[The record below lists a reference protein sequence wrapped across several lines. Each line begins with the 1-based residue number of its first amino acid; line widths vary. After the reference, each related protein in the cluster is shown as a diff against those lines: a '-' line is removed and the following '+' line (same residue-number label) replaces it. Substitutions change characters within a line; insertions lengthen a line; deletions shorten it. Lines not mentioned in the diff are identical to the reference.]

1 MAKAAKEKEVVRPAG
16 PPRTWSADERAR
28 YFIESH
34 KKDKPDFQVLT
45 SDYEEELIPYGFL
58 TFDYILGLKGMARH
72 GRVTQ
77 IHGNEGVGKSTLTYE
92 LAKNYQRFTGEP
104 LAVFDF
110 EGTGTPAYLKKIGV
124 NMSMVYFIQPS
135 SIEDAIIETIKL
147 LQGGTRFFVYDSI
160 PHMESMVDVKEI
172 LNRKAFKGNYGNH
185 AKGMA
190 RFYRLLHPHVIQND
204 GHMLMIN
211 QTRDRIEDTREA
223 QNAQKYPTF
232 TNLPYSLP
240 GGRMCRFKP
249 SVMVEMKMVKE
260 VKALKAGKD
269 SKFDPFVIEPET
281 PQNENRPIVNRVRCR
296 TLKNKVTGTGYR
308 EGYIWVRPGVGV
320 DEGMSVLEYAR
331 EYGLINNKG
340 SKWYVGHSFDQ
351 AVVGYPDKESAIDDL
366 TVKRNPEVLEKLRN
380 MVIEAIEAD
389 TSGRHAGAGLTPE
402 EEAFIDGEEVA
413 TVSKAFDIDDEE

>member
-1 MAKAAKEKEVVRPAG
+1 MAKSAKQAEVVRPAG
-16 PPRTWSADERAR
+16 PPRNWTAEERAK
-28 YFIESH
+28 YFMESR

-45 SDYEEELIPYGFL
+45 SDYEEELVPYGFL

-110 EGTGTPAYLKKIGV
+110 EGTGTPAYLSKIGV
-124 NMSMVYFIQPS
+124 NMDMVYFIQPS
-135 SIEDAIIETIKL
+135 SIEDAIIETIKR
-147 LQGGTRFFVYDSI
+147 LQEGCRFFVYDSI

-211 QTRDRIEDTREA
+211 QTRDRIEDSREA

-249 SVMVEMKMVKE
+249 SVMVEMKMVGE
-260 VKALKAGKD
+260 VKPLTPGKD
-269 SKFDPFVIEPET
+269 SKWDAFVIEPET
-281 PQNENRPIVNRVRCR
+281 DSNKGIPVVNRVRCR
-296 TLKNKVTGTGYR
+296 TLKNKVTGAGYR

-331 EYGLINNKG
+331 EYGLIANKG
-340 SKWYVGHSFDQ
+340 AKWYAGQSFDD
-351 AVVGYPDKESAIDDL
+351 AIATYANKEAAIQDL
-366 TVKRNPEVLEKLRN
+366 TVQRNPEVLGKLRQ
-380 MVIEAIEAD
+380 MVIDSIESD
-389 TSGRHAGAGLTPE
+389 TSGRHLTSALSAE
-402 EEAFIDGEEVA
+402 EAAFIDGEEVA
-413 TVSKAFDIDDEE
+413 TVSKSFDIDED